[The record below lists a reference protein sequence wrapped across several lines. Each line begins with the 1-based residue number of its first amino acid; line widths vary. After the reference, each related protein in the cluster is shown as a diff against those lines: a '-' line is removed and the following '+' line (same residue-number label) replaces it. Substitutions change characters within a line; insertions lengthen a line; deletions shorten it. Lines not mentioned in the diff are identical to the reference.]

1 MKKGVSSMMQ
11 HTAGSALNE
20 GQTERPLPFHREV
33 SQSSLLQMQPT
44 IQEAEAHSCHYL
56 QIDWLWLS
64 SIH

>member
-44 IQEAEAHSCHYL
+44 IQEAEAHSCHY
-56 QIDWLWLS
+56 
-64 SIH
+64 